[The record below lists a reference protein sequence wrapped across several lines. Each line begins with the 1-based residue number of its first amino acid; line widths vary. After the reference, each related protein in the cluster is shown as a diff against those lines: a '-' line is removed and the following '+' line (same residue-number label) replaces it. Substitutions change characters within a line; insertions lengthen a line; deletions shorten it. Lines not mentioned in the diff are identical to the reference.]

1 MEAKSQFQRRRN
13 MDNIVRFNPEKKCVA
28 DSPPAE
34 EAGARESDLV
44 EFNEYAVPS
53 EYKLEHFLIPP
64 ADRKWRCGFCGN
76 LGAPHEFS
84 WHQEVWQDDWDTE
97 VYQKRYEEM
106 RPPIKI
112 RCCRDK
118 KCIRGAKKLARRL
131 LREKLRRISLPVP
144 TTFFCPP

>member
-1 MEAKSQFQRRRN
+1 

-84 WHQEVWQDDWDTE
+84 WHQEVWQDDLLLKEKYRIAPGVAESWRE
-97 VYQKRYEEM
+97 
-106 RPPIKI
+106 IK
-112 RCCRDK
+112 CNDDV
-118 KCIRGAKKLARRL
+118 
-131 LREKLRRISLPVP
+131 E
-144 TTFFCPP
+144 